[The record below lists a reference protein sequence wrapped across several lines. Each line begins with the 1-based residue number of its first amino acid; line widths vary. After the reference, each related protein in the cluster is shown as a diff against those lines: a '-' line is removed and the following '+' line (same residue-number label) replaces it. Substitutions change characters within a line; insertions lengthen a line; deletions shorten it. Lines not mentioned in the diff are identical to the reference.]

1 MALVSTSFTMHRHH
15 IQINMFDVC
24 GYMVTDSGS
33 LYLIHNAQTSQMGA
47 RRKGKRAERV
57 LIPPPTPSPHS
68 ESTDSMIFHISD
80 SKNRRKTLKNEKYQ
94 SVKTL
99 KTF

>member
-1 MALVSTSFTMHRHH
+1 MTLVSTSFTMHRHH

-47 RRKGKRAERV
+47 RRKGKRAESV
-57 LIPPPTPSPHS
+57 LIPPPTPSPPLGIYGFNDFPYIYIYM
-68 ESTDSMIFHISD
+68 TQ
-80 SKNRRKTLKNEKYQ
+80 KTKENL
-94 SVKTL
+94 
-99 KTF
+99 